1 MCFGSK
7 APDVIVQAPQQ
18 LPDPEPI
25 QEEAK
30 PPEELKPEYKAL
42 QPQQYLGGVQQA
54 GSFQRRA
61 DLMAGRGLGRRRQR
75 LSTGIA
81 SAGGTFPTGGINL

>member
-7 APDVIVQAPQQ
+7 PPDIVVQAPQ

-25 QEEAK
+25 KEEAK
-30 PPEELKPEYKAL
+30 PPEELKPEYKPL

-61 DLMAGRGLGRRRQR
+61 DLMAGRGFGRRRQS
-75 LSTGIA
+75 LSTGIS
-81 SAGGTFPTGGINL
+81 SAGGAFPTGGINL